1 MICSN
6 SVTSKHESFE
16 DFLVRIVKFSRHGAL
31 MQFFIASA
39 LERSAT
45 KTINAIYEELGDSMS
60 MVDHDSWKSVARE
73 LLNEITTRNKDEH
86 NGSGQT

>member
-1 MICSN
+1 
-6 SVTSKHESFE
+6 
-16 DFLVRIVKFSRHGAL
+16 

-86 NGSGQT
+86 NGS